1 MALENDKNTTE
12 SDTIGS
18 TVTDKKSM
26 KEKANGNKG
35 DTNPSKKKG
44 SFIKIETLLF

>member
-18 TVTDKKSM
+18 TETDKKSM
-26 KEKANGNKG
+26 KEKSNGTKG
-35 DTNPSKKKG
+35 DTNASKKKG
-44 SFIKIETLLF
+44 SFIQTETLLF